1 MALNGLAV
9 GALAAVAVGA
19 AAYALAYP
27 WLMGGQRAEQRQK
40 ALVGDGRSNQQAS
53 RAAAVS
59 ANQRRDKIAQ
69 SLKEVE
75 AKQRAATK
83 MTFEKRV
90 AQAGLDWDKRKF
102 LVISA
107 VIGFVFAAFAFVA
120 SGDPFAA
127 LAGLFIGGFGV
138 PRWLLGFLRK
148 RRIKKFIDELPNAMD
163 IIVRGI
169 RSGLPLGDCLRII
182 ANESAEPVK
191 SEFRTIVENQAMGL
205 PMADAVGKLYERVPV
220 PEANFFGI
228 VIAIQSKSGGNLS
241 EVLAN
246 LSRVIR
252 ERKKMRGKIGAMSM
266 EAKASAAIIGS
277 LPIVVGVLV
286 YLSSPA
292 YIELL
297 WTTIHGRIWMG
308 IGGVMMV
315 MGVLVMRKMINFDI

>member
-1 MALNGLAV
+1 MALNGLAI

-27 WLMGGQRAEQRQK
+27 LLSGGQRAEQRQK
-40 ALVGDGRSNQQAS
+40 ALIGDGQRASQNS
-53 RAAAVS
+53 RAAAAS
-59 ANQRRDKIAQ
+59 ANQRREKIAQ

-75 AKQRAATK
+75 AKQKAASK

-107 VIGFVFAAFAFVA
+107 IIGLVFAGFAFAL

-127 LAGLFIGGFGV
+127 LAALFIGGFGI
-138 PRWLLGFLRK
+138 PRWMLSFLRK

-182 ANESAEPVK
+182 ANEAAEPVRT
-191 SEFRTIVENQAMGL
+191 EFRVVVEAQTMGL
-205 PMADAVGKLYERVPV
+205 PMAEAVGKLYERVPV

-252 ERKKMRGKIGAMSM
+252 DRKKMRGKIGAMSM

-286 YLSSPA
+286 FLSNPE
-292 YIELL
+292 YISLL

-308 IGGVMMV
+308 IGGVMML

>member
-27 WLMGGQRAEQRQK
+27 WLTGGQRAEQRQK
-40 ALVGDGRSNQQAS
+40 ALVGDGRGNQQAN
-53 RAAAVS
+53 RAAAAS
-59 ANQRRDKIAQ
+59 ANQRREKIAQ

-75 AKQRAATK
+75 AKQKAATK

-107 VIGFVFAAFAFVA
+107 VIGFVFAAFAFAA

-138 PRWLLGFLRK
+138 PRWLLGYLRK

-191 SEFRTIVENQAMGL
+191 GEFRTIVENQAMGL
-205 PMADAVGKLYERVPV
+205 PMAEAVGKLYERVPV

-252 ERKKMRGKIGAMSM
+252 ERKKMRGKISAMSM

-277 LPIVVGVLV
+277 LPIIVGALV
-286 YLSSPA
+286 YASSPA

-297 WTTIHGRIWMG
+297 WTTIHGRIWMA
-308 IGGVMMV
+308 IGGFMMLC
-315 MGVLVMRKMINFDI
+315 GVLVMRKMISFDI